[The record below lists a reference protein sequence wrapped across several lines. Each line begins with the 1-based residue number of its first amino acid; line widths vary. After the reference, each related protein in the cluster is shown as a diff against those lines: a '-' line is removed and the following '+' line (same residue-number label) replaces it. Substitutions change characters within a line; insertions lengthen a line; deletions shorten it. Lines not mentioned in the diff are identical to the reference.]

1 VKITKREKT
10 FLFGGA
16 CLLGALLVYLLV
28 LSPAIKRTQDLER
41 LIPQKER
48 DLKELRLLKKE
59 FEFLKQ
65 ARAAMAQKIPVN
77 ERNLSPL
84 SILDSWI
91 ERSGLRQNIR
101 FIKPSPA
108 VTGTGGEAMTV
119 DLSIEKIDLPH
130 LTRFLYFIQSSPG
143 GFHIARMA
151 VKPRYTTPRYLD
163 VTLQMVF
170 YRG

>member
-1 VKITKREKT
+1 MKVTGREKA

-16 CLLGALLVYLLV
+16 CILGALLVYLLV
-28 LSPAIKRTQDLER
+28 LSPAIKRAQDLER

-65 ARAAMAQKIPVN
+65 ARAVMAQKIPAN
-77 ERNLSPL
+77 ERTLSPL
-84 SILDSWI
+84 SLLDNWI

-108 VTGTGGEAMTV
+108 TGAGGEAMTV
-119 DLSIEKIDLPH
+119 DVSMEKIDLPH
-130 LTRFLYFIQSSPG
+130 LTRFLYFVQSSPG

-151 VKPRYTTPRYLD
+151 IKPRYTTPRYLD

>member
-1 VKITKREKT
+1 MKVTGREKT

-16 CLLGALLVYLLV
+16 CILGALLVYHLV
-28 LSPAIKRTQDLER
+28 LYPAIKRTRDLER

-65 ARAAMAQKIPVN
+65 ARTVMAQKIPVN
-77 ERNLSPL
+77 ERTLSPL
-84 SILDSWI
+84 SMLDNWI

-108 VTGTGGEAMTV
+108 TGAGGEAMTV
-119 DLSIEKIDLPH
+119 DVSMEKIDLPH
-130 LTRFLYFIQSSPG
+130 LTRFIYFVQSSPG

-151 VKPRYTTPRYLD
+151 IKPRYTTPRYLD